1 MNLFIRFIYMAK
13 INNIQGFDK
22 VIRNLNSEIAKIEG
36 RSTKGLIEAGIFVRR
51 ETETTPP
58 LTPLDTGNLRSSWAT
73 STFRTPAGPS
83 HNIGYTANYAAYV
96 HENVD
101 AQFSGREPV
110 KRKGKKS
117 LAPGGRPGS
126 GAKWFQAALGR
137 NHKKILSIIQAS
149 ASIKK

>member
-73 STFRTPAGPS
+73 STFRTPEGPS
-83 HNIGYTANYAAYV
+83 HLIGYTANYAAYV
-96 HENVD
+96 HEMV
-101 AQFSGREPV
+101 
-110 KRKGKKS
+110 
-117 LAPGGRPGS
+117 GGEGGAINWSRPGS

-137 NHKKILSIIQAS
+137 NRKKILSIIQAN
-149 ASIKK
+149 ASIKR